1 MSPFDDEV
9 LSAYL
14 DGEATEAERAFVE
27 ERLAADPAARQ
38 LLDELRSAADAVR
51 NLPQPALDEQ
61 FQRDVLAAI
70 DADRPTAGAARDAR
84 EPGAPVWRRPGV
96 RRGLA
101 WGCLAAAASFVL
113 AAFQSD
119 EPGPV
124 ERQVAQA
131 PAGDRTRRSE
141 PLDMKAAP
149 PAASPQPE
157 RAPLKSEQPRQA
169 STAAAPESVA
179 EGFDMAADAAP
190 TSPATGAPAAPQ
202 ATTFGGRGGAA
213 INGRDGAA
221 TRKAFSDGLAS
232 PPAPS
237 ATEAFP
243 QSNVAAAD
251 RIVRI
256 PVAGDMTAAE
266 ATLRSALAA
275 ERIALVQESK
285 DDGVDRIAGSVDK
298 KRALELSDRGAASES
313 DELAE
318 SVDLDQSA
326 TAGSGLSDESTIAGS
341 GLSDDG
347 SLEAGSPRPVAYLV
361 AASPEQVERLVARL
375 QSIPSGFGLD
385 QQNFRFLEESKPESS
400 KSKSTIPSPSAT
412 SDKLTLESARDAEN
426 APREQFGR
434 AKRLDLP
441 AGSLPE
447 GFSGGSRVDRRF
459 NDETRSRSS
468 AAAVEA
474 TPGEVRITVV
484 LVPVAAPADADP

>member
-14 DGEATEAERAFVE
+14 DGEATEAERALVE

-51 NLPQPALDEQ
+51 NLPLPALDEQ

-113 AAFQSD
+113 AAFQPD

-131 PAGDRTRRSE
+131 PADDRTRRSE
-141 PLDMKAAP
+141 PLDMKAASP
-149 PAASPQPE
+149 PAASPQQE
-157 RAPLKSEQPRQA
+157 RALLKSDQPRQA

-213 INGRDGAA
+213 INGRDGAT

-256 PVAGDMTAAE
+256 PVAGDMAAAE
-266 ATLRSALAA
+266 ATLQAALAA

-285 DDGVDRIAGSVDK
+285 NDGADRSPESIDGLQAS
-298 KRALELSDRGAASES
+298 ELSALSARGAGGEF
-313 DELAE
+313 AE
-318 SVDLDQSA
+318 GAELDQSSL
-326 TAGSGLSDESTIAGS
+326 AGPGLSGAGAR
-341 GLSDDG
+341 G
-347 SLEAGSPRPVAYLV
+347 AGSPRPVAYLV

-375 QSIPSGFGLD
+375 QSIPSSFGLD
-385 QQNFRFLEESKPESS
+385 QQHFRFIEESKPESS

-412 SDKLTLESARDAEN
+412 SDKLALESARDAEN

-447 GFSGGSRVDRRF
+447 GFSGGGRVDRRF

-468 AAAVEA
+468 AAAVES
-474 TPGEVRITVV
+474 TPGEVRVTVV